1 MTYTNS
7 QPVDPSIRRTGGPQ
21 KQPKRDYSK
30 GPQKDPQPNYVAK
43 RKEQSKFDRFMAKA
57 PVHFAVIAL
66 AILWTLPTFGLLI
79 SSFRPPD
86 ALVTSGWWTVFLNP
100 LEFTQFTLSNYRD
113 VLAAGMGQ
121 AFINSLVISIPATV
135 IPIAIATFAAYAL
148 AWMDFPGRQTIF
160 IITVGLLVVPL
171 QMTLI
176 PILRAYNVLGISSTF
191 LAVWLAH
198 AAYGLPLG
206 VYLLRNYIGSL
217 PRDLIEAAAVDG
229 ASYLNVFTR
238 IIVPLS
244 MPAIASFAVFQFLW
258 VWNDLLVALVYLGG
272 NQDVAP
278 VTLVLRNIVGDRG
291 QDWFLLTSGAFI
303 SMLVPMAV
311 FFALQRYFVRGLLAG
326 SVKG

>member
-1 MTYTNS
+1 MTSATPTPPE
-7 QPVDPSIRRTGGPQ
+7 PVSPKLPGPRYQ
-21 KQPKRDYSK
+21 
-30 GPQKDPQPNYVAK
+30 A
-43 RKEQSKFDRFMAKA
+43 RKKERSPFEKWVAKA
-57 PVHFAVIAL
+57 PVHIAIVTIAV
-66 AILWTLPTFGLLI
+66 LWTLPTLGLLI

-86 ALVTSGWWTVFLNP
+86 DISSSGWWTVFLNP
-100 LEFTQFTLSNYRD
+100 FEFTQFTLSNYQA
-113 VLAAGMGQ
+113 VLFEQGMGQ
-121 AFINSLVISIPATV
+121 AFLNSLVIAVPATV
-135 IPIAIATFAAYAL
+135 IPIAIATFAAFAL
-148 AWMDFPGRQTIF
+148 AWMEFPGRQLLF
-160 IITVGLLVVPL
+160 VITVGLLVVPL

-176 PILRAYNVLGISSTF
+176 PILRAYNAIGISGTY

-198 AAYGLPLG
+198 SAYGLPLG

-229 ASYLNVFTR
+229 ASYLKTFTR
-238 IIVPLS
+238 VVVPLS

-272 NQDVAP
+272 NESVAP
-278 VTLVLRNIVGDRG
+278 VTLVLRNIVGDLG
-291 QDWFLLTSGAFI
+291 QAWFLLTAGAFI

>member
-1 MTYTNS
+1 MT
-7 QPVDPSIRRTGGPQ
+7 DARSIPPQ
-21 KQPKRDYSK
+21 S
-30 GPQKDPQPNYVAK
+30 PQPQLPGPKPKAPGPRYQNS
-43 RKEQSKFDRFMAKA
+43 RKEKSKFERIVAKA
-57 PVHFAVIAL
+57 PVHIAVVTI
-66 AILWTLPTFGLLI
+66 AILWTLPTLGLLI
-79 SSFRPPD
+79 SSFRPAD
-86 ALVTSGWWTVFLNP
+86 DLVNSGWWTVFINP
-100 LEFTQFTLSNYRD
+100 FEFTQFTLSNYGQ
-113 VLAAGMGQ
+113 VLFDQGMGQ
-121 AFINSLVISIPATV
+121 AFLNSLVISVPATV

-148 AWMDFPGRQTIF
+148 AWMEFPGRQMLF
-160 IITVGLLVVPL
+160 VITVGLLVVPL

-176 PILRAYNVLGISSTF
+176 PILRAYNAVGLSGTY

-198 AAYGLPLG
+198 SAYGLPLG

-217 PRDLIEAAAVDG
+217 PRDLIEAATVDG
-229 ASYLNVFTR
+229 ATHLNVFTR
-238 IIVPLS
+238 IILPLS

-291 QDWFLLTSGAFI
+291 QDWFLLTAGAFI

-311 FFALQRYFVRGLLAG
+311 FFSLQRYFVRGLLAG